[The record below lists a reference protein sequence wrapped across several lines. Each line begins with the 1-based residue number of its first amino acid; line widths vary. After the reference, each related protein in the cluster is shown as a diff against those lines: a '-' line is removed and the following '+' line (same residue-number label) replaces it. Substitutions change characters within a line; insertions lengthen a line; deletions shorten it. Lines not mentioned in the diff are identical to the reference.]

1 MMPIKAHLLT
11 VLLVVLGLVPWSVSA
26 QEVTSLVS
34 LDVRAGFDGRFREN
48 MWMPLQVRLEN
59 NGDPIEGRLVVRP
72 ERSNALTNTF
82 SAFVSLPTGSRQTV
96 PLYISM
102 NTFGTSVTVE
112 LFDSADMLVTDVEVP
127 VASLTP
133 RDRLY
138 AVISNATSS
147 SLNFTHAR
155 SVDYVASQANW
166 LPADVPDRAA
176 ALQPIDAMIF
186 SDVDSGLLSLV
197 QRAAVA
203 DWVTRGG
210 HLIVTGG
217 IGWEATASGLFDLLP
232 LEPTDSVQISDID
245 GLAAFAGVS
254 DVPSGGDYRSVS
266 GVLREGAEVL
276 AADSQDAPLLI
287 RWRVGEGTVDYL
299 TLDPAFEPLRGWGG
313 LRSLWFNLLST
324 VDVQPPWI
332 GGFVNMATATSAM
345 GVLPGVTSLP
355 EVLAMVLF
363 LVAYIAVIG
372 PLNYVILDRLNRKE
386 LAWFT
391 IPLCIVGFTAG
402 AWLTGFNLRGSEAVL
417 SRLNLVQSH
426 ASDEEAQVDQ
436 LIGVLVP
443 RRGVYS
449 LGVDDARVLRPISS
463 RVAGGGASTVNV
475 DIVQSGTFEAAAFA
489 VDASFVAGFT
499 SSGTAEKPGLS
510 GSLSAE
516 YVADL
521 LPSMRYRGA
530 VRNDSGL
537 TLEYPLVMVHG
548 GLYRLESSLAPGE
561 IRTVD
566 FSVSLAEAV
575 VPLSPSV
582 LETASGFVTP
592 ASPTYYYRRFGQRYS
607 ATQTISDILNV
618 GSLSDSRLWGIAQA
632 SDRETQELFRKRYFL
647 EALLVDQFNAP
658 SRGSGAYLLG
668 WTTAPVAGDT
678 FAGAPLTTV
687 DTTLYVIEL
696 GLERAPSTG
705 VETVF
710 SDRFTWT
717 TIDRQGFNAS
727 PPYQMALFSEGV
739 LAYRFTPLPDSVL
752 DQVEGLTLIL
762 EHADG
767 TLTDTEISLWDWQQ
781 GRWRP
786 VTIPEETTR
795 IEVSEAQAFIGPQN
809 SVQVQIAR
817 RTDAGQLLID
827 RIGVEQRGRFD

>member
-1 MMPIKAHLLT
+1 
-11 VLLVVLGLVPWSVSA
+11 
-26 QEVTSLVS
+26 
-34 LDVRAGFDGRFREN
+34 
-48 MWMPLQVRLEN
+48 
-59 NGDPIEGRLVVRP
+59 
-72 ERSNALTNTF
+72 
-82 SAFVSLPTGSRQTV
+82 
-96 PLYISM
+96 
-102 NTFGTSVTVE
+102 
-112 LFDSADMLVTDVEVP
+112 
-127 VASLTP
+127 
-133 RDRLY
+133 
-138 AVISNATSS
+138 
-147 SLNFTHAR
+147 
-155 SVDYVASQANW
+155 
-166 LPADVPDRAA
+166 
-176 ALQPIDAMIF
+176 
-186 SDVDSGLLSLV
+186 
-197 QRAAVA
+197 
-203 DWVTRGG
+203 
-210 HLIVTGG
+210 
-217 IGWEATASGLFDLLP
+217 
-232 LEPTDSVQISDID
+232 
-245 GLAAFAGVS
+245 
-254 DVPSGGDYRSVS
+254 
-266 GVLREGAEVL
+266 
-276 AADSQDAPLLI
+276 
-287 RWRVGEGTVDYL
+287 
-299 TLDPAFEPLRGWGG
+299 
-313 LRSLWFNLLST
+313 
-324 VDVQPPWI
+324 
-332 GGFVNMATATSAM
+332 
-345 GVLPGVTSLP
+345 
-355 EVLAMVLF
+355 
-363 LVAYIAVIG
+363 
-372 PLNYVILDRLNRKE
+372 
-386 LAWFT
+386 
-391 IPLCIVGFTAG
+391 
-402 AWLTGFNLRGSEAVL
+402 
-417 SRLNLVQSH
+417 
-426 ASDEEAQVDQ
+426 
-436 LIGVLVP
+436 
-443 RRGVYS
+443 
-449 LGVDDARVLRPISS
+449 
-463 RVAGGGASTVNV
+463 
-475 DIVQSGTFEAAAFA
+475 
-489 VDASFVAGFT
+489 
-499 SSGTAEKPGLS
+499 
-510 GSLSAE
+510 
-516 YVADL
+516 
-521 LPSMRYRGA
+521 MRYRGA